1 MHYHVFISDYMQS
14 TFQLLYK
21 TVSSRR
27 KKERFETILEPM
39 QAILQIA
46 LLAFY
51 PVGTK
56 LTIQNNIMTL
66 QPPNYSQSMAR
77 WYNNDTKEDLYFL
90 FNVFHRFKKFYAHY
104 KADAPES
111 VQHRLYALLIDLS
124 KTGINRLIRTYGQT
138 DKPHIL
144 QTLTMYKF
152 ILDDQLS
159 PDIMPLP
166 PPHTTATLKSHKM
179 KPILNDDE
187 DHDDH
192 GTHETSSNTVDDI
205 FSTIVDIYTPELLNI
220 TYNTLIIMRDNE
232 SNYAAYADGLNKI
245 MEPTCSHV
253 KKWID
258 EHIVY

>member
-1 MHYHVFISDYMQS
+1 MQS

-21 TVSSRR
+21 TVASRR
-27 KKERFETILEPM
+27 KKERFETILEPL

-56 LTIQNNIMTL
+56 VTIQNNALIL
-66 QPPNYSQSMAR
+66 QPPAYSQSMMR

-90 FNVFHRFKKFYAHY
+90 FNVFTRFKKFYAPY

-124 KTGINRLIRTYGQT
+124 KTGINKLIRTYGQT

-152 ILDDQLS
+152 MLDDQLS
-159 PDIMPLP
+159 PDIM
-166 PPHTTATLKSHKM
+166 TLQTNASTSLKPHKM
-179 KPILNDDE
+179 KPILNDDD
-187 DHDDH
+187 DHDH
-192 GTHETSSNTVDDI
+192 GSHELSNSNNTVDDI
-205 FSTIVDIYTPELLNI
+205 FISIVGIYTPELLSI
-220 TYNTLIIMRDNE
+220 AYNALILMRDNE

-245 MEPTCSHV
+245 LEPTCTQV

>member
-1 MHYHVFISDYMQS
+1 MQS
-14 TFQLLYK
+14 TLQLLYN
-21 TVSSRR
+21 TVGSRR
-27 KKERFETILEPM
+27 KKERFETILEPL

-46 LLAFY
+46 MLAFY

-56 LTIQNNIMTL
+56 ITIKNNIMML
-66 QPPNYSQSMAR
+66 QSPNYSQSMAR

-104 KADAPES
+104 KADTPDS

-124 KTGINRLIRTYGQT
+124 QTGINKLIRTYGQT

-159 PDIMPLP
+159 PDLMTLP
-166 PPHTTATLKSHKM
+166 QAKPHRM
-179 KPILNDDE
+179 KPVLNDDDAASE
-187 DHDDH
+187 MAN
-192 GTHETSSNTVDDI
+192 TNNTVDDI
-205 FSTIVDIYTPELLNI
+205 FGSIVDVYTPELLNI
-220 TYNTLIIMRDNE
+220 VFHALRLMRDNE
-232 SNYAAYADGLNKI
+232 SNYQAYADGLNQ
-245 MEPTCSHV
+245 MLEPTCV
-253 KKWID
+253 QLKKWID

>member
-1 MHYHVFISDYMQS
+1 MQS
-14 TFQLLYK
+14 TMQLLYGALG
-21 TVSSRR
+21 SRR
-27 KKERFETILEPM
+27 KKERFETILEPL

-46 LLAFY
+46 MLAFY

-56 LTIQNNIMTL
+56 ITIKNNIMLL
-66 QPPNYSQSMAR
+66 QSPNYSQSMAR

-104 KADAPES
+104 KTDAPES

-124 KTGINRLIRTYGQT
+124 KTGINKLIRTYGQT

-159 PDIMPLP
+159 PDLMTLQ
-166 PPHTTATLKSHKM
+166 TTASKPYKM
-179 KPILNDDE
+179 KPVLNDD
-187 DHDDH
+187 DP
-192 GTHETSSNTVDDI
+192 TSEMASTNNTVDDI
-205 FSTIVDIYTPELLNI
+205 FVSIVSIYTPELLNLI
-220 TYNTLIIMRDNE
+220 YNALLLMRDNE
-232 SNYAAYADGLNKI
+232 SNYAAYADGLNRI
-245 MEPTCSHV
+245 MEPTCV
-253 KKWID
+253 QLKKWID

>member
-1 MHYHVFISDYMQS
+1 MQS
-14 TFQLLYK
+14 TFQILYK
-21 TVSSRR
+21 TVASRR
-27 KKERFETILEPM
+27 KKERFETILEPL

-66 QPPNYSQSMAR
+66 QPPTYSQSMAR

-104 KADAPES
+104 KADAPDS

-124 KTGINRLIRTYGQT
+124 KTGINKLIRTYGQT

-159 PDIMPLP
+159 PDLMTLQTS
-166 PPHTTATLKSHKM
+166 TTATTATTAASKPYKM
-179 KPILNDDE
+179 KPILNDD
-187 DHDDH
+187 DAA
-192 GTHETSSNTVDDI
+192 THEMASTNNTVDDI
-205 FSTIVDIYTPELLNI
+205 FVTIVDVYTPELQNI
-220 TYNTLIIMRDNE
+220 MYHTLLLMRDNE
-232 SNYAAYADGLNKI
+232 SNYQSYADGLNRI
-245 MEPTCSHV
+245 LDPTCV
-253 KKWID
+253 QLKKWID

>member
-1 MHYHVFISDYMQS
+1 MQS

-21 TVSSRR
+21 TVNLRR
-27 KKERFETILEPM
+27 KKERFETILEPL
-39 QAILQIA
+39 QAIFQIA
-46 LLAFY
+46 LLSFY

-66 QPPNYSQSMAR
+66 QAPNYSQSMSR

-104 KADAPES
+104 KTDAPGS
-111 VQHRLYALLIDLS
+111 VQYRLYALLIDMS
-124 KTGINRLIRTYGQT
+124 KTGINKLIRTYGQT

-159 PDIMPLP
+159 PDLMTLSPA
-166 PPHTTATLKSHKM
+166 TTAAKPYKM
-179 KPILNDDE
+179 KPILNDDA
-187 DHDDH
+187 DDEH
-192 GTHETSSNTVDDI
+192 KQAHEMSGSNNTVDDI
-205 FSTIVDIYTPELLNI
+205 FITIVDIYTPEILNI
-220 TYNTLIIMRDNE
+220 MYNALRLMQENE
-232 SNYAAYADGLNKI
+232 SNYQAYSDGLNKLL
-245 MEPTCSHV
+245 EPTCV
-253 KKWID
+253 QLKKWID

>member
-1 MHYHVFISDYMQS
+1 MQS
-14 TFQLLYK
+14 TLQLLYN
-21 TVSSRR
+21 TVGSRR
-27 KKERFETILEPM
+27 KKERFETILEPL

-46 LLAFY
+46 MLAFY

-56 LTIQNNIMTL
+56 ITIKNNIMML
-66 QPPNYSQSMAR
+66 QSPTYSQSMSR

-104 KADAPES
+104 KADAPDS

-124 KTGINRLIRTYGQT
+124 QTGINKLIRTYGQT

-159 PDIMPLP
+159 PDLMTLP
-166 PPHTTATLKSHKM
+166 QAKPHRM
-179 KPILNDDE
+179 KPVLNDDDAASE
-187 DHDDH
+187 MAN
-192 GTHETSSNTVDDI
+192 TNNTVDDI
-205 FSTIVDIYTPELLNI
+205 FGSIVDVYTPELLNI
-220 TYNTLIIMRDNE
+220 VFHALRLMRDNE
-232 SNYAAYADGLNKI
+232 SNYQAYADGLNQ
-245 MEPTCSHV
+245 MLEPTCV
-253 KKWID
+253 QLKKWID

>member
-1 MHYHVFISDYMQS
+1 MQS
-14 TFQLLYK
+14 TLQLLYS
-21 TVSSRR
+21 TVGSRR
-27 KKERFETILEPM
+27 KKERFETILEPL

-46 LLAFY
+46 MLAFY

-56 LTIQNNIMTL
+56 ITIKNNIMML
-66 QPPNYSQSMAR
+66 QSPNYSQSMAR

-104 KADAPES
+104 KADAPDS
-111 VQHRLYALLIDLS
+111 VQHRLHALLIDLS
-124 KTGINRLIRTYGQT
+124 QTGINKLIRTYGQT

-159 PDIMPLP
+159 PELMTMQPNAITTNSTNSK
-166 PPHTTATLKSHKM
+166 PHRM
-179 KPILNDDE
+179 KPILNDDDE
-187 DHDDH
+187 PKSS
-192 GTHETSSNTVDDI
+192 EMSTSNNTVDDI
-205 FSTIVDIYTPELLNI
+205 FSSIVDVYTPELLNI
-220 TYNTLIIMRDNE
+220 TYNTLLLMRDNE

-245 MEPTCSHV
+245 LEPTCTQL

>member
-1 MHYHVFISDYMQS
+1 MQS
-14 TFQLLYK
+14 TFQILYK
-21 TVSSRR
+21 TVASRR
-27 KKERFETILEPM
+27 KKERFETILEPL

-66 QPPNYSQSMAR
+66 QPPTYSQSMAR

-104 KADAPES
+104 KADAPDS

-124 KTGINRLIRTYGQT
+124 KTGINKLIRTYGQT

-159 PDIMPLP
+159 PDLMTLQTS
-166 PPHTTATLKSHKM
+166 TTATTATSSKPYKM
-179 KPILNDDE
+179 KPVPNDD
-187 DHDDH
+187 DAA
-192 GTHETSSNTVDDI
+192 THEMTSSNNTVDDI
-205 FSTIVDIYTPELLNI
+205 FVTIVDVYTPELQNI
-220 TYNTLIIMRDNE
+220 MYHTLLLMRDNE
-232 SNYAAYADGLNKI
+232 SNYQSYADGLNRI
-245 MEPTCSHV
+245 LDPTCV
-253 KKWID
+253 QLKKWID

>member
-1 MHYHVFISDYMQS
+1 MQS

-21 TVSSRR
+21 TVSTRR
-27 KKERFETILEPM
+27 KKERFETILEPL

-56 LTIQNNIMTL
+56 VTIQNNALIL
-66 QPPNYSQSMAR
+66 QPPAYSQSMMR

-90 FNVFHRFKKFYAHY
+90 FNVFTRFKKFYAPY

-124 KTGINRLIRTYGQT
+124 KTGINKLIRTYGQT

-159 PDIMPLP
+159 PDLMTLP
-166 PPHTTATLKSHKM
+166 PNVTNSKPYKM
-179 KPILNDDE
+179 KPILNDDDE
-187 DHDDH
+187 AH
-192 GTHETSSNTVDDI
+192 GSHELSNSNNTVDDI
-205 FSTIVDIYTPELLNI
+205 FISIVGIYTPELLNI
-220 TYNTLIIMRDNE
+220 AYNTLLLMRDNE

-245 MEPTCSHV
+245 LEPTCV
-253 KKWID
+253 QLKKWID

>member
-1 MHYHVFISDYMQS
+1 MQS
-14 TFQLLYK
+14 TFQILYK
-21 TVSSRR
+21 TVASRR
-27 KKERFETILEPM
+27 KKERFETILEPL

-46 LLAFY
+46 LLSFY

-66 QPPNYSQSMAR
+66 QPPTYSQSMAR

-104 KADAPES
+104 KADAPDS

-124 KTGINRLIRTYGQT
+124 KTGINKLIRTYGQT

-159 PDIMPLP
+159 PDLM
-166 PPHTTATLKSHKM
+166 TLQTQTPITNSKPYKM
-179 KPILNDDE
+179 KPIMNDD
-187 DHDDH
+187 DDPK
-192 GTHETSSNTVDDI
+192 SSEMSSTNNTVDDI
-205 FSTIVDIYTPELLNI
+205 FVTIVDVYTPELQNI
-220 TYNTLIIMRDNE
+220 MYHTLRLIRDNE
-232 SNYAAYADGLNKI
+232 SNYQSYADGLNRI
-245 MEPTCSHV
+245 LEPTCV
-253 KKWID
+253 QLKKWID

>member
-1 MHYHVFISDYMQS
+1 MQS
-14 TFQLLYK
+14 TLQLLYK

-46 LLAFY
+46 LLSFH

-56 LTIQNNIMTL
+56 LTIQNNILML
-66 QPPNYSQSMAR
+66 QPPTYSQSMAR

-90 FNVFHRFKKFYAHY
+90 FNVFHRFKKFYAHC
-104 KADAPES
+104 KADDGS
-111 VQHRLYALLIDLS
+111 VQHRLYVLLIEMS
-124 KTGINRLIRTYGQT
+124 KTGINKLIRTYGQT

-159 PDIMPLP
+159 PDLMILP
-166 PPHTTATLKSHKM
+166 PANASVVSAKPYKM
-179 KPILNDDE
+179 KPISNEDD
-187 DHDDH
+187 DHDH
-192 GTHETSSNTVDDI
+192 KAQEMSGGPSSNTVDDI
-205 FSTIVDIYTPELLNI
+205 FTTIVDIYTPELLNI
-220 TYNTLIIMRDNE
+220 MYNTLILMRDNE
-232 SNYAAYADGLNKI
+232 SNYQAYADGLNKL
-245 MEPTCSHV
+245 MEPTYV
-253 KKWID
+253 QLKKWID

>member
-1 MHYHVFISDYMQS
+1 MQS
-14 TFQLLYK
+14 TFQILYK
-21 TVSSRR
+21 TVASRR
-27 KKERFETILEPM
+27 KKERFETILEPL

-66 QPPNYSQSMAR
+66 QPPTYSQSMAR

-104 KADAPES
+104 KADAPDS

-124 KTGINRLIRTYGQT
+124 KTGINKLIRTYGQT

-159 PDIMPLP
+159 PDLMTLP
-166 PPHTTATLKSHKM
+166 PNVTNSKPYKM
-179 KPILNDDE
+179 KPIADD
-187 DHDDH
+187 DDSSSV
-192 GTHETSSNTVDDI
+192 GGGKEMTSTNNTVDDI
-205 FSTIVDIYTPELLNI
+205 FVTIVDIYTPELLNVI
-220 TYNTLIIMRDNE
+220 YNTLILMQDNE
-232 SNYAAYADGLNKI
+232 SNYQAYADGLNKTL
-245 MEPTCSHV
+245 EPTCIQL

>member
-1 MHYHVFISDYMQS
+1 MQS
-14 TFQLLYK
+14 TFQILYK
-21 TVSSRR
+21 TINSRR
-27 KKERFETILEPM
+27 KKERFETILEPL

-111 VQHRLYALLIDLS
+111 VQHRLYALLIDMS
-124 KTGINRLIRTYGQT
+124 KTGINKLIRTYGQT

-159 PDIMPLP
+159 PDLMTLQ
-166 PPHTTATLKSHKM
+166 TTTPNSKPYKM

-187 DHDDH
+187 HEH
-192 GTHETSSNTVDDI
+192 GTHENTVDDI
-205 FSTIVDIYTPELLNI
+205 FITIVGIYTPELLSI
-220 TYNTLIIMRDNE
+220 AYNTLILMRDNE

-245 MEPTCSHV
+245 MEPTCIHV

>member
-1 MHYHVFISDYMQS
+1 MQS

-27 KKERFETILEPM
+27 KKERFETILEPL

-56 LTIQNNIMTL
+56 VTIQHNALIL
-66 QPPNYSQSMAR
+66 QPPAYSQSMLR

-90 FNVFHRFKKFYAHY
+90 FNVFTRFKKFYAPY
-104 KADAPES
+104 KAGAPES

-124 KTGINRLIRTYGQT
+124 KTGINKLIRTYGQT

-159 PDIMPLP
+159 PDLMTLQTQTSTTS
-166 PPHTTATLKSHKM
+166 TTAAKPYKM
-179 KPILNDDE
+179 KPVLNDD
-187 DHDDH
+187 DDPKSSEM
-192 GTHETSSNTVDDI
+192 TSSSNTVDDI
-205 FSTIVDIYTPELLNI
+205 FVTIVDVYTPALQSI
-220 TYNTLIIMRDNE
+220 MYHTLRLMRDNE
-232 SNYAAYADGLNKI
+232 SSYQSYADGLNRI
-245 MEPTCSHV
+245 LDPTCV
-253 KKWID
+253 QLKKWID

>member
-1 MHYHVFISDYMQS
+1 MQS
-14 TFQLLYK
+14 TFQILYK
-21 TVSSRR
+21 TVASRR
-27 KKERFETILEPM
+27 KKERFETILEPL

-66 QPPNYSQSMAR
+66 QPPTYSQSMAR

-104 KADAPES
+104 KADAPDS

-124 KTGINRLIRTYGQT
+124 KPGINKLIRTYGQT

-159 PDIMPLP
+159 PDLMTLQTQTSTTS
-166 PPHTTATLKSHKM
+166 TTATSSKPYKM
-179 KPILNDDE
+179 KPVLNDD
-187 DHDDH
+187 DDPKLS
-192 GTHETSSNTVDDI
+192 EMTSSNNTVDDI
-205 FSTIVDIYTPELLNI
+205 FVTIVDVYTPELQNI
-220 TYNTLIIMRDNE
+220 MYHTLLLMRNNE
-232 SNYAAYADGLNKI
+232 PNYQSYADGLNRI
-245 MEPTCSHV
+245 MDPTCV
-253 KKWID
+253 QLKKWID

>member
-1 MHYHVFISDYMQS
+1 MHNHVFINDYMQS

-27 KKERFETILEPM
+27 KKERFETILEPL
-39 QAILQIA
+39 QAILQIS
-46 LLAFY
+46 LLAFH

-66 QPPNYSQSMAR
+66 QPPNYSQSMTR

-104 KADAPES
+104 KADAPAS
-111 VQHRLYALLIDLS
+111 VQHRLYVLLIDLS
-124 KTGINRLIRTYGQT
+124 KTGINKLIRTYGQT

-152 ILDDQLS
+152 ILDDQLT
-159 PDIMPLP
+159 PDIM
-166 PPHTTATLKSHKM
+166 TLQTNANTPNSKPYKM

-187 DHDDH
+187 EHEH
-192 GTHETSSNTVDDI
+192 ATHENTVDDI
-205 FSTIVDIYTPELLNI
+205 FVSIVDIYTPELLNI
-220 TYNTLIIMRDNE
+220 VYNTLIIMRDNE

-245 MEPTCSHV
+245 MEPTCIHV

>member
-1 MHYHVFISDYMQS
+1 MQS
-14 TFQLLYK
+14 TLQLLYK

-56 LTIQNNIMTL
+56 LTIQNNILTL
-66 QPPNYSQSMAR
+66 QPPAYSQSMAR

-90 FNVFHRFKKFYAHY
+90 FNVFHRFKKFYAHC
-104 KADAPES
+104 KADDGS
-111 VQHRLYALLIDLS
+111 VQHQLYVLLIDLS
-124 KTGINRLIRTYGQT
+124 KTGINKLIRTYSQT

-159 PDIMPLP
+159 PDLMVLP
-166 PPHTTATLKSHKM
+166 PANASAKPYKM
-179 KPILNDDE
+179 KPISNEDD
-187 DHDDH
+187 DHDH
-192 GTHETSSNTVDDI
+192 KAHEMSTSNTVDDI
-205 FSTIVDIYTPELLNI
+205 FVTIVDIYTPELLTI
-220 TYNTLIIMRDNE
+220 MHNTLILMRDNE
-232 SNYAAYADGLNKI
+232 SNYQAYADGLNKI
-245 MEPTCSHV
+245 MEPTYV
-253 KKWID
+253 QLKKWID

>member
-1 MHYHVFISDYMQS
+1 MQS
-14 TFQLLYK
+14 TLQLIYNA
-21 TVSSRR
+21 VGSRR
-27 KKERFETILEPM
+27 KKERFETILEPL

-46 LLAFY
+46 MLAFY

-56 LTIQNNIMTL
+56 ITIKNNIMML
-66 QPPNYSQSMAR
+66 QSPNYTQSMSR
-77 WYNNDTKEDLYFL
+77 WYNNDAKEDLYFL

-104 KADAPES
+104 KADAPAS

-124 KTGINRLIRTYGQT
+124 QTGINKLIRTYGQT

-159 PDIMPLP
+159 PDLMTLQPN
-166 PPHTTATLKSHKM
+166 ATNSKPYKM
-179 KPILNDDE
+179 KPILNDDDE
-187 DHDDH
+187 PK
-192 GTHETSSNTVDDI
+192 SSEMSNSNNTVDDI
-205 FSTIVDIYTPELLNI
+205 FGSIVDVYTPELLNI
-220 TYNTLIIMRDNE
+220 AFHALLLMRDNE

-245 MEPTCSHV
+245 LEPTCTQV

>member
-1 MHYHVFISDYMQS
+1 MQS

-27 KKERFETILEPM
+27 KKERFETILEPL

-46 LLAFY
+46 LLSFH

-56 LTIQNNIMTL
+56 LTIQHNILML
-66 QPPNYSQSMAR
+66 QLPNYSQSVAR

-104 KADAPES
+104 KSDASVS

-124 KTGINRLIRTYGQT
+124 KTGINKLIRTYGQT

-159 PDIMPLP
+159 PDLMTLP
-166 PPHTTATLKSHKM
+166 PNVKNSKPYKM
-179 KPILNDDE
+179 KPIANDD
-187 DHDDH
+187 DDNSSV
-192 GTHETSSNTVDDI
+192 GGKELTSTNNTVDDI
-205 FSTIVDIYTPELLNI
+205 FVTIVDLYTPELLNI
-220 TYNTLIIMRDNE
+220 MYHTLLLMQDNE
-232 SNYAAYADGLNKI
+232 SNYQAYADGLNKLLD
-245 MEPTCSHV
+245 PTCIQL

>member
-1 MHYHVFISDYMQS
+1 MQS
-14 TFQLLYK
+14 TLQILYK
-21 TVSSRR
+21 TIYSRR
-27 KKERFETILEPM
+27 KKERFETILEPL

-46 LLAFY
+46 LLSLY

-56 LTIQNNIMTL
+56 ITIQNNILIL
-66 QPPNYSQSMAR
+66 QPPAYSQSVMR

-124 KTGINRLIRTYGQT
+124 KTGINKLIRTYGQT

-159 PDIMPLP
+159 PELMLP
-166 PPHTTATLKSHKM
+166 PHPAANPTSSSKPYKM
-179 KPILNDDE
+179 KPIANDD
-187 DHDDH
+187 DD
-192 GTHETSSNTVDDI
+192 SSSVGGKEMSSSNNTVDDI
-205 FSTIVDIYTPELLNI
+205 FITIVDIYTPELLNI
-220 TYNTLIIMRDNE
+220 IYNTLILMRDNE
-232 SNYAAYADGLNKI
+232 SNYQAYADGLNK
-245 MEPTCSHV
+245 MLEPTYSQL

>member
-1 MHYHVFISDYMQS
+1 MQS
-14 TFQLLYK
+14 TFQILYK
-21 TVSSRR
+21 TINSRR
-27 KKERFETILEPM
+27 KKERFETILEPL

-104 KADAPES
+104 KADAPAS

-124 KTGINRLIRTYGQT
+124 QTGINKLIRTYGQT

-159 PDIMPLP
+159 PDLMTLQPN
-166 PPHTTATLKSHKM
+166 ATNSKPYKM
-179 KPILNDDE
+179 NPILNDDDE
-187 DHDDH
+187 HKSS
-192 GTHETSSNTVDDI
+192 EMSTSNNTVDDI
-205 FSTIVDIYTPELLNI
+205 FGSIVDVYTPELLNI
-220 TYNTLIIMRDNE
+220 TYNTLLLMRDNE
-232 SNYAAYADGLNKI
+232 PKYAAYADGLNKI
-245 MEPTCSHV
+245 LEPTCTQV

>member
-1 MHYHVFISDYMQS
+1 MQS
-14 TFQLLYK
+14 TLQLLYS
-21 TVSSRR
+21 TVGSRR
-27 KKERFETILEPM
+27 KKERFETILEPL
-39 QAILQIA
+39 QAIIQIA
-46 LLAFY
+46 MLAFY

-56 LTIQNNIMTL
+56 ITIKNNIMML
-66 QPPNYSQSMAR
+66 QSPNYSQSMAR

-104 KADAPES
+104 KADAPAS

-124 KTGINRLIRTYGQT
+124 QTGINKLIRTYGQT

-159 PDIMPLP
+159 PDLMTLQPN
-166 PPHTTATLKSHKM
+166 ATNSKPYKM
-179 KPILNDDE
+179 KPILNDDDE
-187 DHDDH
+187 PKSS
-192 GTHETSSNTVDDI
+192 EMSTSNNTVDDI
-205 FSTIVDIYTPELLNI
+205 FGSIVDVYTPELLNI
-220 TYNTLIIMRDNE
+220 VFHALILMRDNE

-245 MEPTCSHV
+245 LEPTCIQL

>member
-1 MHYHVFISDYMQS
+1 MQS

-27 KKERFETILEPM
+27 KKERFETILEPL

-46 LLAFY
+46 LLSFF

-104 KADAPES
+104 KTDAPES

-124 KTGINRLIRTYGQT
+124 KTGINKLIRTYGQT

-159 PDIMPLP
+159 PDLM
-166 PPHTTATLKSHKM
+166 TLQTNAPTNASKPYKM
-179 KPILNDDE
+179 KPVLTDD
-187 DHDDH
+187 DA
-192 GTHETSSNTVDDI
+192 TSEMASTNNTVDDI
-205 FSTIVDIYTPELLNI
+205 FVSIVGIYTPELLNI
-220 TYNTLIIMRDNE
+220 MYNALILMRDNE
-232 SNYAAYADGLNKI
+232 SNYQAYADGLNKLL
-245 MEPTCSHV
+245 EPTCVQV